1 METQKKLQR
10 SCLEYL
16 TDEEP
21 VFYDAIEPYLDK
33 DYFVKKKRNIWDL
46 VHAVVY
52 LWWGVW
58 MVYVFSFIL
67 INGELRMYETNL
79 WILWPEL
86 VACFLLVVFGVVHL
100 VRKWKSI

>member
-1 METQKKLQR
+1 MESQKKSPL

-52 LWWGVW
+52 LWWGIW
-58 MVYVFSFIL
+58 MVFVFGRITYFGVGVMYEPKVWVLNAEFIL
-67 INGELRMYETNL
+67 
-79 WILWPEL
+79 
-86 VACFLLVVFGVVHL
+86 CFLLVIFGVVHL
-100 VRKWKSI
+100 VKKWKA